1 MDKKEFYT
9 TGELADISGITYK
22 SIRIYVEKG
31 LLVPDKITE
40 AGYKLFS
47 RQSVERLQRILM
59 FKYLDFS
66 LEEIGK
72 MLEEENV
79 WESLNRQKELIEL
92 RLTHLNQVKNAVEDM
107 QSLSEENS
115 WDKMIEIMKLTSRKE
130 EVIKQYIRSDNLE
143 KRINIH
149 KYSTSD
155 VNWYEYLLDK
165 CDIKENMNILDIG
178 CGNGMLWYRG
188 RKVLPGNINIYLV
201 DNSKA
206 MLEIEK

>member
-1 MDKKEFYT
+1 
-9 TGELADISGITYK
+9 
-22 SIRIYVEKG
+22 
-31 LLVPDKITE
+31 
-40 AGYKLFS
+40 
-47 RQSVERLQRILM
+47 M

-92 RLTHLNQVKNAVEDM
+92 RLTHLNQIKNAVEDM

-143 KRINIH
+143 KELIFINIAH
-149 KYSTSD
+149 
-155 VNWYEYLLDK
+155 L
-165 CDIKENMNILDIG
+165 M
-178 CGNGMLWYRG
+178 
-188 RKVLPGNINIYLV
+188 
-201 DNSKA
+201 
-206 MLEIEK
+206 